1 MPAEEEAIA
10 LNDRM
15 VAELVR
21 QGAIEESRV
30 QDAFRTV
37 RRHLFVPDTPLDDV
51 YRDRAVVT
59 HRRPDGVPISSSSQP
74 TIMARMLRQLRVQP
88 GHRVLEIGA
97 GTGYNAALLAY
108 LVGSDGEVITV
119 ELDPDIATA
128 AEHHLRQ
135 AGASNVS
142 VVVADGWTGVGGSG
156 PFDRIEATVG
166 VWDVSPAWVEQLRTS
181 GLIVVPLWLRAGLQ
195 GSVAFQ
201 ELDGRLASTSIEP
214 CGFMRLRGPGA
225 GQAGYRQ
232 VGSWTVSL
240 DEPNPEKETLLAIL
254 LQTEPSSQPAPVLS
268 PGWFT
273 PIALCEHDAVHL
285 FSLRSQGAVI
295 YAGVLDAV
303 APGLAVVES
312 DPTAGDTIHA
322 FGDEEPY
329 RRLLE
334 LIDSVAPVDV
344 SDLVI
349 KASPAREQVDESGAL
364 AMLTR
369 PNFSFLVYP
378 RLRCTI

>member
-1 MPAEEEAIA
+1 M
-10 LNDRM
+10 NDRM
-15 VAELVR
+15 VAELIR

-30 QDAFRTV
+30 QDAFRKV
-37 RRHLFVPDTPLDDV
+37 RRHWFLPDTPFDDV

-59 HRRPDGVPISSSSQP
+59 RRRPDGVPVSSSSQP
-74 TIMARMLRQLRVQP
+74 AIVARMLEQLRVQP
-88 GHRVLEIGA
+88 GHRVLEIGT
-97 GTGYNAALLAY
+97 GTGYNAALLAH
-108 LVGSDGEVITV
+108 LVGPDGEVITV

-142 VVVADGWTGVGGSG
+142 LVVADGWTGVGGSG

-166 VWDVSPAWVEQLRTS
+166 VWDVSPAWVDQLRTS

-195 GSVAFQ
+195 AAVAFQ
-201 ELDGRLASTSIEP
+201 ELEGRLETTSIEP

-240 DEPNPEKETLLAIL
+240 DDPNPEKAILLTAL
-254 LQTEPSSQPAPVLS
+254 LQTEPSSQPAPGLS

-285 FSLRSQGAVI
+285 FSLRSQGPVI
-295 YAGVLDAV
+295 YSGVLDAV

-312 DPTAGDTIHA
+312 DPTAGNAIHA
-322 FGDEEPY
+322 FGGEQPY

-334 LIDSVAPVDV
+334 LIDSSAPVEV
-344 SDLVI
+344 RDLVI

-364 AMLTR
+364 ATLTR
-369 PNFSFLVYP
+369 PNFSFLIYR
-378 RLRCTI
+378 RL